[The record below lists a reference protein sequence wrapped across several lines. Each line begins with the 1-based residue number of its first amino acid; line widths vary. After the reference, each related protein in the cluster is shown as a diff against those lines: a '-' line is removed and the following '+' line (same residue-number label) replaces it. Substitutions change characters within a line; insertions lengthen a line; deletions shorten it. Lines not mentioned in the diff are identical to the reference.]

1 MVKGERLYILLVA
14 VVISTVTVGAK
25 PLVAKDSLHYKDG
38 TRIYA
43 DTAIWQGM
51 SIKVDLGTPIM
62 EYIVSRQK
70 IKTVEI
76 AMNCRLKNRWYPTL
90 ELGFAQAAAKADGG
104 SYDGNGGFFR
114 VGLDIN
120 GLRKNVKALNA
131 LLAGI
136 RIGNAFQDYNL
147 YGVTMNDNYWGKMSK
162 HDFPHQF
169 RYDVWGEVVAG
180 VQVHI
185 WEGLQMGW
193 YVRLKILF
201 TRKSDVD
208 NVMSYYIPGFG
219 YRDNTNWGFNY
230 YVGYKF

>member
-1 MVKGERLYILLVA
+1 MVQSTLKGILLLVA
-14 VVISTVTVGAK
+14 MVMSVMVYGKI
-25 PLVAKDSLHYKDG
+25 PQDSLHYKDG
-38 TRIYA
+38 TRVYA

-51 SIKVDLGTPIM
+51 SLKVDLGTPIM
-62 EYIVSRQK
+62 EYIVSHQR

-90 ELGFAQAAAKADGG
+90 EMGFAQAAAKANGG
-104 SYDGNGGFFR
+104 SYDGNGGFIR
-114 VGLDIN
+114 AGLDIN
-120 GLRKNVKALNA
+120 GLRKNATSRHA

-136 RIGNAFQDYNL
+136 RVGTAFQDYNL
-147 YGVTMNDNYWGKMSK
+147 YNVEMNDSYWGKVSQ

-169 RYDVWGEVVAG
+169 RCDVWGEVVAG
-180 VQVHI
+180 VQVQV
-185 WEGLQMGW
+185 WEGIQMGW
-193 YVRLKILF
+193 AVRLKILF

-230 YVGYKF
+230 YIGYKF